1 MTRPSEREL
10 RNTVESFDKTDD
22 SGTATDT
29 NLLTV
34 YEDSETGDWY
44 AAPDDTEPVERGAVD
59 PIMVIVAARDDEN
72 RLTPMT

>member
-10 RNTVESFDKTDD
+10 RNTVESLDD
-22 SGTATDT
+22 DCGTATDT
-29 NLLTV
+29 RLLTV

>member
-10 RNTVESFDKTDD
+10 RNTVESLDDD

-29 NLLTV
+29 SLLTV

-72 RLTPMT
+72 RLTPIE